1 MFSSDPFINLFNIYQ
16 NMHYEHHGESNSHDK
31 YKVANKSYNLD
42 TCIIKKF
49 IDVLLQNVIKC
60 LLFVFRLYSHAIE

>member
-1 MFSSDPFINLFNIYQ
+1 
-16 NMHYEHHGESNSHDK
+16 MHYEHHGESNSHDK